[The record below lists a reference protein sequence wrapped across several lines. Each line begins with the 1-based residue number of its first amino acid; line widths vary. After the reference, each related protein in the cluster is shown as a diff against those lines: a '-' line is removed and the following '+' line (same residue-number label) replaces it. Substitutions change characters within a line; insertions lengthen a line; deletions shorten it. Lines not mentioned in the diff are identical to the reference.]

1 MLYTVL
7 MVPPVS
13 PCWHWTGA
21 CSTEAVSPMGTE
33 YRRRVLCGH
42 LLPFVLVLFLLVF
55 CADKHPYACTCP
67 ERGNKEAIPYSCR
80 GVKCRWLFSP
90 DRAWL
95 WSSGNATGCACTM
108 GHMGGR
114 GVDGAAGLC
123 VPEAAMGRWEGRV
136 GIPQQ
141 LVPGTAG
148 TSRTNKPC
156 CWFS

>member
-1 MLYTVL
+1 MLINIL
-7 MVPPVS
+7 MHTHALRGETKKQSLTPAEGLNADGCS
-13 PCWHWTGA
+13 FLTGLGSGA
-21 CSTEAVSPMGTE
+21 RGMPQVVHALWGT
-33 YRRRVLCGH
+33 
-42 LLPFVLVLFLLVF
+42 
-55 CADKHPYACTCP
+55 
-67 ERGNKEAIPYSCR
+67 
-80 GVKCRWLFSP
+80 W
-90 DRAWL
+90 
-95 WSSGNATGCACTM
+95 
-108 GHMGGR
+108 GGR